1 MTVAP
6 KDKLTLKE
14 QAITAQARDR
24 ELTAEYIESRIA
36 STEFFIPNGYGG
48 TLCHVTM
55 VNGHI
60 VRGES
65 SCPNDEDA
73 QGLAYTDALNKI
85 WDHERFLAAEQRYQ
99 AGVTRLEAAALKE
112 AEAQAAL
119 DSRPAGTAL
128 S

>member
-1 MTVAP
+1 MSNQSTLESAIVA
-6 KDKLTLKE
+6 DARNRKLD
-14 QAITAQARDR
+14 QD
-24 ELTAEYIESRIA
+24 YIEARIA
-36 STEFFIPNGYGG
+36 NVQYFIPDGYGG

-55 VNGHI
+55 TNGHI

-85 WDHERFLAAEQRYQ
+85 YELERFLESEARYQ
-99 AGVTRLEAAALKE
+99 AGLGRLVAAAE
-112 AEAQAAL
+112 AEAKAQEELNA
-119 DSRPAGTAL
+119 RPHGTVL

>member
-1 MTVAP
+1 MTH
-6 KDKLTLKE
+6 LTTAE
-14 QAITAQARDR
+14 QAICATARDR
-24 ELTAEYIESRIA
+24 ELTVEYIESRIA
-36 STEFFIPNGYGG
+36 NTEFFVPNGYGG

-55 VNGHI
+55 TNGHI

-85 WDHERFLAAEQRYQ
+85 WDHERFLAAENRYQ
-99 AGVTRLEAAALKE
+99 ASVDRLAAAALAE
-112 AEAQAAL
+112 AEAQEAL
-119 DSRPAGTAL
+119 NSRPAGAMV

>member
-1 MTVAP
+1 MTN
-6 KDKLTLKE
+6 LTTAE
-14 QAITAQARDR
+14 QAITATARDR
-24 ELTAEYIESRIA
+24 DLTAEYIESRIA
-36 STEFFIPNGYGG
+36 STEFYVPNGYGG

-85 WDHERFLAAEQRYQ
+85 WDHERFLAAEQR
-99 AGVTRLEAAALKE
+99 
-112 AEAQAAL
+112 
-119 DSRPAGTAL
+119 
-128 S
+128 

>member
-1 MTVAP
+1 MTN
-6 KDKLTLKE
+6 LTTAE
-14 QAITAQARDR
+14 QAISATARDR

-36 STEFFIPNGYGG
+36 NTEFFIPNGYGG

-55 VNGHI
+55 TNGHI

-85 WDHERFLAAEQRYQ
+85 WDHERFLAAERRYQ
-99 AGVTRLEAAALKE
+99 ANVDRLAAAAIAE
-112 AEAQAAL
+112 AEAQEAL
-119 DSRPAGTAL
+119 NERPVGAL
-128 S
+128 LS

>member
-1 MTVAP
+1 MTNLSPA
-6 KDKLTLKE
+6 E
-14 QAITAQARDR
+14 QAIAATARDR
-24 ELTAEYIESRIA
+24 ELTVEYIESRIA
-36 STEFFIPNGYGG
+36 STEFFVPNGYGG

-55 VNGHI
+55 TNGHI

-99 AGVTRLEAAALKE
+99 TGVERLAAAALKE
-112 AEAQAAL
+112 AEAQDAL
-119 DSRPAGTAL
+119 NERPAGAVL